1 MAEILRYHP
10 ALETDLLALL
20 SAEPQWAD
28 FTAADAIDRFRRALQ
43 ASETYVCRVDGETC
57 GYLRAL
63 VDGFGI
69 YVSELYVAPT
79 HRDRGLGRQLLARLK
94 QAHAAEAVYV
104 LSDEDAY
111 YEKLGF
117 ARVGSVYRL

>member
-1 MAEILRYHP
+1 MEILDYEP
-10 ALETDLLALL
+10 AHEAELLALL
-20 SAEPQWAD
+20 SAEPQWSA
-28 FTAADAIDRFRRALQ
+28 FTSPGAIGLFRQALQ
-43 ASETYVCRVDGETC
+43 TSETYVCRDEGVIC

-69 YVSELYVAPT
+69 YIRELYVAPS
-79 HRDRGLGRQLLARLK
+79 HRNRGLGRQLLARLK
-94 QAHAAEAVYV
+94 QTHPGDAVYV

-117 ARVGSVYRL
+117 ARVGSVFQL

>member
-10 ALETDLLALL
+10 TLETDLLALL

-28 FTAADAIDRFRRALQ
+28 FTAADAIDRFRRALE
-43 ASETYVCRVDGETC
+43 ASETYVCWVDGETC

-94 QAHAAEAVYV
+94 QAHAAEAVYL

-111 YEKLGF
+111 HEKLGF